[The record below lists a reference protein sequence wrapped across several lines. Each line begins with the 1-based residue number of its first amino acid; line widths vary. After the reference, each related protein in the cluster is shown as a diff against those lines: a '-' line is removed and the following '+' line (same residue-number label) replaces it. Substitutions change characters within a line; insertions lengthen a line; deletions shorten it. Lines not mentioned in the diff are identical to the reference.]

1 MSLLTVENMSISLA
15 DSGKILVEG
24 INFSL
29 DKGERLGLIG
39 ESGSG
44 KSITALAVLGLLPG
58 SMTVNGRITLAG
70 TDVINST
77 ERELVSIRGSKAA
90 IIFQEPLSALDP
102 LMRVGRQIAGPLKL
116 HQKLVGDASRREIY
130 ALLERVQLS
139 DPERITRSFPHEL
152 SGGQR
157 QRIAIAMALAC
168 KPEIL
173 IADEPTTA
181 LDVTV
186 QGEVLSLLDE
196 LVKAEGMSLMFITH
210 DLPVIA
216 RVVNHLLVM
225 QHGHIVEDGSTT
237 GIIESPNHPYTKKLI
252 EAARTVTAVPYINER
267 IEIKHD
273 C

>member
-1 MSLLTVENMSISLA
+1 MSLLTVENIKISLVE
-15 DSGKILVEG
+15 SGNVLVEG
-24 INFSL
+24 ISFNIE
-29 DKGERLGLIG
+29 KGDRLGLIG

-58 SMTVNGRITLAG
+58 SMEVTGSISLAG
-70 TDVINST
+70 TDVINSH
-77 ERELVSIRGSKAA
+77 ERELVKIRGSKAA

-116 HQKLVGDASRREIY
+116 HQGLVGEASKKAIY
-130 ALLERVQLS
+130 ALMERVQLS
-139 DPERITRSFPHEL
+139 DPGRITASFPHEL

-168 KPEIL
+168 TPEIL

-196 LVKAEGMSLMFITH
+196 LVKEEGMSLMFITH

-216 RVVNHLLVM
+216 RVVNQLMVL
-225 QHGHIVEDGSTT
+225 QDGHVVEEGSTKQIVE
-237 GIIESPNHPYTKKLI
+237 SPQHPYTKKLI

-267 IEIKHD
+267 IGKVR
-273 C
+273 

>member
-15 DSGKILVEG
+15 RSGNLLVEG

-29 DKGERLGLIG
+29 EKGDRLGIIG

-44 KSITALAVLGLLPG
+44 KSITALALLGLLPG
-58 SMTVNGRITLAG
+58 SMTVAGQISLAG
-70 TDVINST
+70 TDVVNSS
-77 ERELVSIRGSKAA
+77 ESELVKIRGSKAA
-90 IIFQEPLSALDP
+90 TVFQEPLSALDP
-102 LMRVGRQIAGPLKL
+102 LMKVGRQIAGPLKL
-116 HQKLVGDASRREIY
+116 HQKLVGEASQREVFN
-130 ALLERVQLS
+130 LMERVQLQ
-139 DPERITRSFPHEL
+139 DPERISASFPHEL

-186 QGEVLSLLDE
+186 QSEVLSLLDE
-196 LVKAEGMSLMFITH
+196 LVKEEGMSLIFITH

-216 RVVNHLLVM
+216 RVVNRILVM
-225 QHGHIVEDGSTT
+225 QDGHIVENGSTAS
-237 GIIESPNHPYTKKLI
+237 IVESPKHPYTKKLI
-252 EAARTVTAVPYINER
+252 EAARTVTAVPYINE
-267 IEIKHD
+267 
-273 C
+273 